1 MLVQSDQ
8 GTRQGTSLPNLE
20 AQTKGLVSPR
30 AWFGPPPGQG
40 SQLTTLKTASQE
52 TQKELLGISVAH
64 PTALI
69 TVALDCRTQPVALHL
84 QSPLSDHVCPGSLAC
99 RSV

>member
-8 GTRQGTSLPNLE
+8 GTRQGTGLPNLE

-40 SQLTTLKTASQE
+40 SQLTTLNTASQE
-52 TQKELLGISVAH
+52 TQKELLGISVTH

-69 TVALDCRTQPVALHL
+69 TVALDWRTQPLALNL